1 MIEAAG
7 VGYRLNVSAE
17 TLRGVPA
24 AGQEVFLHAETISRD
39 DSLVLYGFAAEEER
53 DLFQQLVG
61 VSGIGPKVA
70 IAALSGGPHRELVA
84 AIVGGDAKRFQAVPG
99 IGKRTAERIILEL
112 KDRVTESIQEAG
124 GVVATPA
131 ASSARSMARDGL
143 VNLGYAP
150 IEAEQMLDGIDAGDD
165 AQALVAAALRRAGSP
180 ARAGGSASAG
190 NPDPSEPTGDPAPV
204 ESPDRT
210 GSGEDA

>member
-1 MIEAAG
+1 MIAAVRGEVLVRRSDHVVIEAAG

-39 DSLVLYGFAAEEER
+39 DSLVLYGFSAEEER
-53 DLFQQLVG
+53 DLFQQLIG

-70 IAALSGGPHRELVA
+70 LAALSGGPHRELTA

-112 KDRVTESIQEAG
+112 KDRVTATVQESG
-124 GVVATPA
+124 GEIAAPA
-131 ASSARSMARDGL
+131 ESSARSLARDGL

-150 IEAEQMLDGIDAGDD
+150 LEAEQMLDGLDPGDD
-165 AQALVAAALRRAGSP
+165 AQALVAEALRRAGSP
-180 ARAGGSASAG
+180 NPTAS
-190 NPDPSEPTGDPAPV
+190 PGDA
-204 ESPDRT
+204 
-210 GSGEDA
+210 

>member
-1 MIEAAG
+1 MIAAVRGEVLVRRTDHVVIEAAG

-17 TLRGVPA
+17 TLRSVPA
-24 AGQEVFLHAETISRD
+24 AGQEAFLHAETVSRD
-39 DSLVLYGFAAEEER
+39 DSLVLFGFAAEEER
-53 DLFQQLVG
+53 DLFQQLIG

-112 KDRVTESIQEAG
+112 KDRVTESVEEAG
-124 GVVATPA
+124 GQVASPA
-131 ASSARSMARDGL
+131 ANSARSMARDGL

-150 IEAEQMLDGIDAGDD
+150 LEAEQMLDGLDSSQD
-165 AQALVAAALRRAGSP
+165 AQGLVAEALRRAGSP
-180 ARAGGSASAG
+180 
-190 NPDPSEPTGDPAPV
+190 
-204 ESPDRT
+204 DRT
-210 GSGEDA
+210 GGPGDG